1 MDFDR
6 KDFALLEALQADAS
20 QRLED
25 LAKLVHL
32 APSSVHDRVRRLER
46 AGVIRNWTIHVDAPS
61 VGLGVLALIGIS
73 ASKPCSMLIEELR
86 TIPSIEECHAVAGPL
101 SFILKARL
109 RDTEGLLALCER
121 LRHIPGIE
129 NTETTIVLET
139 QIERP
144 IPLKTLTAIPRNP
157 GAKEEADSSA
167 ALRNDKQK
175 GEGR

>member
-25 LAKLVHL
+25 LAKLIHL

-46 AGVIRNWTIHVDAPS
+46 AGVIRNWTIHIDAPS

-73 ASKPCSMLIEELR
+73 ASKPCSTLIEELR

-109 RDTEGLLALCER
+109 RDTAGLLALCER

-144 IPLKTLTAIPRNP
+144 IPLKTL
-157 GAKEEADSSA
+157 A
-167 ALRNDKQK
+167 AA
-175 GEGR
+175 GRA